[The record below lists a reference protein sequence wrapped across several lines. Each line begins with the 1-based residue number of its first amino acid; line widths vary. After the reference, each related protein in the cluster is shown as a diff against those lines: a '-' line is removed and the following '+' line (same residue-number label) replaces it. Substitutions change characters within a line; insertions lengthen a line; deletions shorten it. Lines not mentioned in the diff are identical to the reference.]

1 VVNLVVLGRE
11 DSFTITIEDGIFIFL
26 DDEEIVL
33 ARSFPSNDANIFIV
47 CGENMVAVCPA

>member
-26 DDEEIVL
+26 DDEEIVF
-33 ARSFPSNDANIFIV
+33 AIFFPSKDANIYIV